1 MQDNFPYRFRQA
13 LGLRAQRCAEGE
25 CRTDEECGE
34 GCGCFRDPEGG
45 ELTRCGPLDPE
56 PECAADECRTDEECG
71 RGCGCVLESMPMR
84 CGPVDPEPEVCAG
97 ECRTDEDCGELC
109 SCEPDRGAIQLNKIF
124 LQFWLV
130 KNHLSYGFRF
140 PTQRKSDKNL

>member
-1 MQDNFPYRFRQA
+1 MQENFHYRFRQA
-13 LGLRAQRCAEGE
+13 LGLRVQRCAEG
-25 CRTDEECGE
+25 
-34 GCGCFRDPEGG
+34 
-45 ELTRCGPLDPE
+45 
-56 PECAADECRTDEECG
+56 ECRTDEECG

-109 SCEPDRGAIQLNKIF
+109 SCEPDRGAIQLKKNC

-140 PTQRKSDKNL
+140 PTQRKSDKNKMGTV